1 MKTKIIIVIFL
12 TSMLALIWSSAAW
25 AADRFN
31 TRDNR
36 QTRRIHQGIRSGKIT
51 FPEAR
56 RLKREQLHIDRAY
69 CRALADGHLNRHE
82 RQRLNKMQDRASRH
96 IYRAKHN
103 HTRRQLHRQYLNG
116 GHRAYYHGR
125 GLVHNHNA
133 CRYHTATQIHYS
145 HGYEFLAGV
154 SNMGWQF
161 AFFSRNSH

>member
-1 MKTKIIIVIFL
+1 MKTKMLTAIFL

-31 TRDNR
+31 TRANR

-56 RLKREQLHIDRAY
+56 RLKREQLHIDCAY

-82 RQRLNKMQDRASRH
+82 RRRLVKMRDRASRH

-103 HTRRQLHRQYLNG
+103 RARRHLQRHYHNG
-116 GHRAYYHGR
+116 DHRAYYHRR
-125 GLVHNHNA
+125 GVVHNPNECH
-133 CRYHTATQIHYS
+133 YYTATEPGYFD
-145 HGYEFLAGV
+145 GYEFSAGV
-154 SNMGWQF
+154 SDTGWQF
-161 AFFSRNSH
+161 AFSSRNSQ